1 MKINFLFCFDEK
13 TGFFIGVEA
22 DGGQLLFTR
31 GGEVFEVV
39 DDAKRAFDEMRGR
52 KLVSGDFHSNSSTY
66 CMAFSSST
74 KIKRCSFLSNFAAAV
89 SARQASLAF
98 GSRTWKKTALVRGAS
113 PFVMC
118 AWEDNAAGDEVFKGV
133 FFGHV
138 AGLDVLF
145 ANEKGK
151 AGDGVRGGGGKYRD
165 EGLSCFFWAF

>member
-1 MKINFLFCFDEK
+1 MMRK
-13 TGFFIGVEA
+13 GPSMRSGVEQRLKA
-22 DGGQLLFTR
+22 IRERFTFFLLR
-31 GGEVFEVV
+31 VIAMSSVV
-39 DDAKRAFDEMRGR
+39 SSSVAMWGR

-138 AGLDVLF
+138 EGLDVF
-145 ANEKGK
+145 FGDEEEK

-165 EGLSCFFWAF
+165 EGLSCFFLAF